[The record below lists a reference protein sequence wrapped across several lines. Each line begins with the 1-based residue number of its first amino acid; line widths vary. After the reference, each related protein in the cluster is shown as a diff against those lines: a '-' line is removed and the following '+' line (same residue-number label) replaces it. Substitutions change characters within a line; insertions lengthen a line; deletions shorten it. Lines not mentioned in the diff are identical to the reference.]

1 MYCRPEAINQLGF
14 IAEKI
19 LSRKHKE
26 FMTQINEVTQS
37 LQDTATSNYRD
48 ENISSGGTREEP
60 VKAKETA
67 VDLLQSFA
75 ISTPSTTTKRPA
87 KAVKQAK
94 PVNQDNCTIVAKE
107 DTADVIREELL
118 SRDVERDDEEN
129 STRQSKELK
138 SHKQHNKV
146 ILSSSEESDD
156 DTVMSPSVTTH
167 TDDICVVFTITLH
180 DKLYPCHDEQPE
192 VKWSTA
198 KLPSATSAAVMYASD
213 NKQYSCVIH
222 PAAPWQ
228 RCRTLCRISNSK
240 VTDVSGSS
248 PVLKDKDKADNE
260 DYTPKQSSRLRRKRT
275 KDSEHPSS
283 ESETEPL
290 KISADNPA
298 ANEQVVINPT
308 GTRTSKRV
316 RRAPIK
322 LRQ

>member
-1 MYCRPEAINQLGF
+1 
-14 IAEKI
+14 
-19 LSRKHKE
+19 
-26 FMTQINEVTQS
+26 MTQINEVTQS

-75 ISTPSTTTKRPA
+75 ISTPSTTTKRPPA

-94 PVNQDNCTIVAKE
+94 LVNQDNSTIVAKE

-118 SRDVERDDEEN
+118 SRDVEHDEEEN
-129 STRQSKELK
+129 DMRQSKELK
-138 SHKQHNKV
+138 LHKQHNKV
-146 ILSSSEESDD
+146 ILSSSEESDN

-167 TDDICVVFTITLH
+167 TDDVCMVFTTTLH
-180 DKLYPCHDEQPE
+180 DKLYPCHNEQPE
-192 VKWSTA
+192 VKWLTR
-198 KLPSATSAAVMYASD
+198 LPSSTTNAAVMYMSD
-213 NKQYSCVIH
+213 RKQYSCVIH

-228 RCRTLCRISNSK
+228 RCRILCKQSNSK
-240 VTDVSGSS
+240 VIDVSGSS
-248 PVLKDKDKADNE
+248 PVLKDKADNE
-260 DYTPKQSSRLRRKRT
+260 DYISKQSIRFRRKRT
-275 KDSEHPSS
+275 KDSEHLSS
-283 ESETEPL
+283 DSETEPL
-290 KISADNPA
+290 KIPADNPA
-298 ANEQVVINPT
+298 ANEQVAINPT